1 MNQLTLTN
9 QEISSINETLV
20 ELSYRYP
27 SAGDPEFLRCAG
39 VFAHNLPGRVR
50 TFLNDFR
57 SLELPSGIGL
67 ISGYPIDDW
76 KIGRT
81 PKHWK
86 CSHDALR
93 TVEEEML
100 LILFG
105 SLLGEP
111 LGWATQQDGH
121 VIHDVLPIKGHE
133 HEQLGS
139 SSQELLTWHVEDA
152 FHPYRCD
159 YLGMM
164 CLRNNQR
171 IATNVASIDAISLSP
186 AEVEILFQPR
196 FNIQPDESHLRK
208 NKSNQLNGGDDDVE
222 KAYDNIERMRT
233 DPEKLAVLFGD
244 RQSPYIRLDPYFMQ
258 RLDNDEEGQAAL
270 DSLIEKLEANLH
282 DIVLQAGD
290 FVFIDNY
297 RVVHGR
303 KPFVAK
309 YDGTDRWLKRINLT
323 RDLRKSRASRR
334 TADSRIIY

>member
-1 MNQLTLTN
+1 MNQLTLTTT
-9 QEISSINETLV
+9 EVSSINETLV
-20 ELSYRYP
+20 ELTQRYH
-27 SAGDPEFLRCAG
+27 SADDPEFLRCSG
-39 VFAHNLPGRVR
+39 FFAHNLPSRVR
-50 TFLNDFR
+50 AFLNDFR
-57 SLELPSGIGL
+57 SMELPSGIGL
-67 ISGYPIDDW
+67 ISGYPIDDG

-86 CSHDALR
+86 GRETAPR
-93 TVEEEML
+93 TLEEEML

-121 VIHDVLPIKGHE
+121 VIHDVLPIQGHE

-139 SSQELLTWHVEDA
+139 SSKELLTWHVEDA

-171 IATNVASIDAISLSP
+171 VATNVASIDAISLSP
-186 AEVEILFQPR
+186 DEVEVLFQPR
-196 FNIQPDESHLRK
+196 FTIHPDESHLKK
-208 NKSNQLNGGDDDVE
+208 NKSNQQTSGDVELE
-222 KAYDNIERMRT
+222 KAYDKIDRMKT

-244 RQSPYIRLDPYFMQ
+244 PQSPYIRLDPYFMQ
-258 RLDNDEEGQAAL
+258 RLENDEEGQAAL
-270 DSLIEKLEANLH
+270 DSLIEKLDAKLH

-323 RDLRKSRASRR
+323 RDLRKSRGSRLA
-334 TADSRIIY
+334 ADSRIIY

>member
-9 QEISSINETLV
+9 KEVSSINETLV
-20 ELSYRYP
+20 EVSSRYD
-27 SAGDPEFLRCAG
+27 SADDPEFLRCAAF
-39 VFAHNLPGRVR
+39 FAHNLPRRVR
-50 TFLNDFR
+50 AFLHDFR
-57 SLELPSGIGL
+57 TMELPSGIGL
-67 ISGYPIDDW
+67 ISGYPIDEW

-86 CSHDALR
+86 CQATVSR

-111 LGWATQQDGH
+111 LGWATQQDGR
-121 VIHDVLPIKGHE
+121 VIHDVLPIQGHE

-152 FHPYRCD
+152 FHPHRCD

-164 CLRNNQR
+164 CLRNRQR
-171 IATNVASIDAISLSP
+171 VATNVASIDALSLSP
-186 AEVEILFQPR
+186 EEVEILFQPR
-196 FNIQPDESHLRK
+196 FTIWPDESHLKK
-208 NKSNQLNGGDDDVE
+208 NRSNQQSEGDDQVD
-222 KAYDNIERMRT
+222 KAYENIERMKT
-233 DPEKLAVLFGD
+233 NPEKVPVLFGD
-244 RQSPYIRLDPYFMQ
+244 QQSPYIRLDPYFMQ
-258 RLDNDEEGQAAL
+258 RLEDDEEGQAAL
-270 DSLIEKLEANLH
+270 DSLIEKIEAQIH
-282 DIVLQAGD
+282 DLILQAGD

-303 KPFVAK
+303 KPFVAN

-323 RDLRKSRASRR
+323 RDLRKSRAARP
-334 TADSRIIY
+334 TAESRIIY

>member
-9 QEISSINETLV
+9 KEVSSINETLV
-20 ELSYRYP
+20 ELGYRYHE
-27 SAGDPEFLRCAG
+27 ADDPEFLRCAA
-39 VFAHNLPGRVR
+39 FYAHDLPARVR
-50 TFLNDFR
+50 AFCNDFK
-57 SLELPSGIGL
+57 SMELPSGIAL
-67 ISGYPIDDW
+67 ISGFPIDEW

-86 CSHDALR
+86 GRETASR

-121 VIHDVLPIKGHE
+121 VIHDVFPIKGHE

-171 IATNVASIDAISLSP
+171 VATNVASIDSISLSP
-186 AEVEILFQPR
+186 DEVEILFQPR
-196 FNIQPDESHLRK
+196 FNIHPDESHLKK
-208 NKSNQLNGGDDDVE
+208 NKSDQATSGDDELE
-222 KAYDNIERMRT
+222 KAYDKIDRMKT

-258 RLDNDEEGQAAL
+258 RLENDEEGQAAL
-270 DSLIEKLEANLH
+270 DSLVEKLDAQLH
-282 DIVLQAGD
+282 GIILQAGD
-290 FVFIDNY
+290 FVFLDNY

-303 KPFVAK
+303 KPFVAR

-323 RDLRKSRASRR
+323 RDLRKSRGSRL
-334 TADSRIIY
+334 TAESRIIY